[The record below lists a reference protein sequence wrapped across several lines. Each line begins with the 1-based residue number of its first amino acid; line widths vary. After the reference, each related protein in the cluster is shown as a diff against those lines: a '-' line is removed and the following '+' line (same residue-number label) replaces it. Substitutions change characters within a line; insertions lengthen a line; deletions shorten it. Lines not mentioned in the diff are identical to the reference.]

1 MIKWLLC
8 MPLLLPLSISAQ
20 ERISSLRSEV
30 ENFSYRIDRLLSR
43 EHLVIGNL
51 NALQIA
57 VLRLKDLETAE
68 QKSGLMLKTAQF
80 EALIDSVEVA
90 HFIRRLYYL
99 NTIIQNT
106 NTPPQHEHIW
116 FVTNSGLKI
125 DVICDKYVRTHFDT
139 QEHYTVYE
147 WSIYI
152 NKYPFENEA
161 KYLLESK
168 KLETLI
174 KILNVAQTKL

>member
-1 MIKWLLC
+1 MVKLLLC
-8 MPLLLPLSISAQ
+8 VPFLLPLSIRAQ
-20 ERISSLRSEV
+20 ERVSSLRSEV
-30 ENFSYRIDRLLSR
+30 EHFSYRIDRFIGR

-68 QKSGLMLKTAQF
+68 QKSGIMLKTAYF
-80 EALIDSVEVA
+80 EAIIDSFEVA
-90 HFIRRLYYL
+90 HFIRRLNYL
-99 NTIIQNT
+99 KTVIQNT
-106 NTPPQHEHIW
+106 NAPQNEHIW

-125 DVICDKYVRTHFDT
+125 DVISDKYVRTHFDT

-161 KYLLESK
+161 KYILETK

-174 KILNVAQTKL
+174 NILTAAQTKL